1 MFPEIPGKYQKA
13 KWTETL
19 AVTKAKTQ
27 LWEKFG
33 EAMEQNIWPPNN
45 SVEPLYNLGGESHA
59 LMVLYTVRKWSC
71 WLQLRI

>member
-1 MFPEIPGKYQKA
+1 MKGTVELKKTSHRTLLDRIFPEIPGKYQKA

-33 EAMEQNIWPPNN
+33 EAMEQNI
-45 SVEPLYNLGGESHA
+45 
-59 LMVLYTVRKWSC
+59 
-71 WLQLRI
+71 